1 MFLMNFFHFT
11 FSSAVEINKGDK
23 HCHWAEGIYPCGYA
37 DILFV
42 EIEGPGSAGG
52 KGSVVWGRQE
62 S

>member
-23 HCHWAEGIYPCGYA
+23 HCRWAEGIYPCGYA

-42 EIEGPGSAGG
+42 EMEGPGSAGG
-52 KGSVVWGRQE
+52 KGSVV
-62 S
+62 